1 MPEIRSALSN
11 QLKIGSYGAMQNSPG
26 LILCEQRPGTLF
38 QIAGWDTFEHDIKPL
53 LEQYGF
59 SDIGNYRQVQ
69 NKGDHCCFRIA
80 PDRVMIRDRS
90 GAGPV
95 ADVDDQTLAM
105 IDQSHARTI
114 IQMRGAE
121 VEAVLSR
128 LAPIDFSVAAFPPAN
143 FVQCGIDHV
152 NVLIQR
158 VSEDCFELF
167 IPYTWA
173 SSVWQMICINA
184 AQFSY
189 RVEAN

>member
-1 MPEIRSALSN
+1 MPEIRSALSS
-11 QLKIGSYGAMQNSPG
+11 QLKIGSYGAMQDLPG
-26 LILCEQRPGTLF
+26 LILREQHPGTLF

-53 LEQYGF
+53 LEQYSF

-69 NKGDHCCFRIA
+69 NKGNNWCFRIA
-80 PDRVMIRDRS
+80 PDRVMIRDTS
-90 GAGPV
+90 GAGRAPE
-95 ADVDDQTLAM
+95 VDDQTLAV

-114 IQMRGAE
+114 IQMQGTE

-173 SSVWQMICINA
+173 SSVWQVIGINA
-184 AQFSY
+184 AQFGY
-189 RVEAN
+189 RVEAH